1 VVDLVEVAVLKG
13 KLILGPAE
21 PAADIDVLRRLHEQS
36 YAFDLRELRPQSIDD
51 LAGARIALVARLEID
66 EHPAII
72 DGLIDTAGSDRGDD
86 AVDPR
91 LFEQNPDQ
99 AGLTLDHGR
108 KGDVLGCFRDRD
120 DEAGVLLRKEALGN
134 DHVEVS
140 GEDDGSQGGG
150 EGDPPMTKGP
160 LQSRL
165 IGGQHVR
172 EDAFSEQIEATAALL
187 SGFPQQLRAHHRR
200 QRQ

>member
-21 PAADIDVLRRLHEQS
+21 PAADIEVLRRLHEQS

-51 LAGARIALVARLEID
+51 LAGARITLVARLEID
-66 EHPAII
+66 EHPAVI
-72 DGLIDTAGSDRGDD
+72 DGLIDTARSDRGND

-91 LFEQNPDQ
+91 LFEQNPHQ
-99 AGLTLDHGR
+99 TRLTLDHGR

-134 DHVEVS
+134 DHVEIS
-140 GEDDGSQGGG
+140 GDDDGSHGGC
-150 EGDPPMTKGP
+150 EGDPPMTEHP

-165 IGGQHVR
+165 IDGQHAR
-172 EDAFSEQIEATAALL
+172 EEAFSEQVEATVALR
-187 SGFPQQLRAHHRR
+187 SGFAEQLRAHHRR